1 MRSLLVLCCLVVVSL
16 TPLAAG
22 QQQVFRGA
30 VQTVPVHVTVLEK
43 SGRLVTDLTRE
54 DFELRDN
61 GRVQPITVFDNSPQP
76 MRLIVMLDVSGSM
89 VGNAPLL
96 RTAAEQLIA
105 RVEPD
110 DLVRVG
116 AFGKEITFSERFTAN
131 KEELRAAVPAT
142 VEPDANT
149 PLWTGLDRAM
159 TEFAGID
166 GRRVI
171 LLLSDGRDTGP
182 PRWGRDRYLSF
193 PAVLDRAQREGF
205 MFYVVAMESRGPVS
219 SMRPGGGFG
228 AGLVSNRPDPGL
240 PRLARESGGGY
251 FEIGPRDDLAAAFAR
266 VADEL
271 RRQYLLGFAPPQL
284 DGKMHDIEVKVK
296 KPDMEARARKQYL
309 APTAK

>member
-1 MRSLLVLCCLVVVSL
+1 MRRVLLLCSLVG
-16 TPLAAG
+16 TMAPLAAG

-54 DFELRDN
+54 DFEVRDN

-76 MRLIVMLDVSGSM
+76 MRLMVMLDVSGSM
-89 VGNAPLL
+89 LGNTELL
-96 RTAAEQLIA
+96 RTAAEQLIS
-105 RVEPD
+105 RVEAD
-110 DLVRVG
+110 DRVRIG
-116 AFGKEITFSERFTAN
+116 TFGKEIMFSPRFTADRD
-131 KEELRAAVPAT
+131 ELRRAVPA
-142 VEPDANT
+142 VIEPDANT

-159 TEFAGID
+159 TEFAAME

-182 PRWGRDRYLSF
+182 PRWGRDKYLSF
-193 PAVLDRAQREGF
+193 PSVLDRAQREGF
-205 MFYVVAMESRGPVS
+205 MFYVVAMESRGPVTAI
-219 SMRPGGGFG
+219 RPGGGFG
-228 AGLVSNRPDPGL
+228 PGLVSNRPDPGL

-284 DGKMHDIEVKVK
+284 DGKMHDIAVKVK

-309 APTAK
+309 APEAK